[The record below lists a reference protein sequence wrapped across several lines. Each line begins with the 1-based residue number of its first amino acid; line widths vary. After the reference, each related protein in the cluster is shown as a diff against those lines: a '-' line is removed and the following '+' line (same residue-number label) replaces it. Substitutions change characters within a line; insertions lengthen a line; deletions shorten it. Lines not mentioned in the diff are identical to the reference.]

1 MKLEIDYTQKGYNK
15 IQGYSAGKIIIAGR
29 DYTRSLI
36 LTRSSLISDWPPTR
50 ITETQVEHFALFLE
64 LKPEVLLIGTGR
76 KLVFVNQEI
85 ILPLQR
91 ASIGCE
97 VMDTGAACRTF
108 NYLVSEGRDV
118 AAALLMIEPG
128 EI

>member
-1 MKLEIDYTQKGYNK
+1 MKFDIDYNPKGYNK
-15 IQGYSAGKIIIAGR
+15 IQGYSAGKIVIAGH

-36 LTRSSLISDWPPTR
+36 LTRSSLISDWPPER
-50 ITETQVEHFALFLE
+50 ITETRAEHFLLFLE

-76 KLVFVNQEI
+76 KLLFLNREI
-85 ILPLQR
+85 ILPLQQ

-97 VMDTGAACRTF
+97 VMDTGAACRTY
-108 NYLVSEGRDV
+108 NYLVDEGRNV

-128 EI
+128 LT

>member
-1 MKLEIDYTQKGYNK
+1 MKLVINYNPKGYNQ
-15 IQGYSAGKIIIAGR
+15 IQGYFAGKIIIAGR

-50 ITETQVEHFALFLE
+50 ITETKVEHFALFLE

-91 ASIGCE
+91 ARIGCE
-97 VMDTGAACRTF
+97 MMDTGAACRTF